1 MAKKDTSQAMGTG
14 GSGGMFGRKTELV
27 ADLTTAFKELNKELE
42 KTRSLSAEISRNLK
56 SAKPGGGANNLLAG
70 SMGDSTGTKTAA
82 ENDGSQNGGG
92 SGGIGFGGIL
102 KGLAAFTGKMAL
114 AGMQGLPTVQQAF
127 EQDLLRARFGFYGGA
142 GANATQMRM
151 SRMGTSTDPLDAA
164 RASMTGA
171 SYGLM
176 AGLRNFSTI
185 ERSAAGISNLMP
197 GVGLQGG
204 MQATGMLNQANNVNM
219 LRMIGVNVRDAQG
232 LMRGFDEIAAD
243 LWKVL
248 NRGKSSEG
256 KITKEQLS
264 FSLQPG
270 NALDSLLNQYFG
282 NDPILRQTIVSKLMD
297 MAGAGG
303 PTSSLDK
310 QRLASVG
317 ATTTAIESMSARNT
331 ASLNATQAVAPSV
344 LAGFEKANELLA
356 AASNKVADIA
366 RDAGLAGDAFR
377 KILEG
382 KGFLDTI
389 GGAGNNAGALM
400 MSTAVGGIGTAL
412 GYGFAKAKGLFGGGG
427 KTPNAPTPAGG
438 PKGSIFGR
446 FGKLMPKSLMGFL
459 GRGALATGAYMG
471 LDKVQDWLNNTYGGP
486 EWLRDVGN
494 FAFDTGQGAVTGLIG
509 GGIPGLIGGTVVG
522 AGQGAYGVMNNSNA
536 PGQGGGE
543 GTGASG
549 YVMPFQ
555 GSFPITSPFGAV
567 RHLVFDGQ
575 KSPSYGKSHGGIDYG
590 LPEGTPVFASANG
603 TIQETP
609 YDAPGFG
616 NYIKLITDDGTELYY
631 GHLSSK
637 NLPGGARVKA
647 GDLVGYSGNSGK
659 STGPHLHFEVRKGS
673 TKMDPSAWL
682 AGAGTPS
689 LNEGAI
695 PQPIRADLTMSNPFG
710 HILNAGG
717 PNITSAPDLGS
728 MTHSDHGASVIN
740 YGGVSITFNMP
751 EKTAADAKAI
761 AREVKSILSSSS
773 IKEKA
778 VSR

>member
-1 MAKKDTSQAMGTG
+1 MGTG
-14 GSGGMFGRKTELV
+14 SGGGMFGRKTELV

-42 KTRSLSAEISRNLK
+42 RTRSLSAEISKNLK

-70 SMGDSTGTKTAA
+70 SMGESTGTKTAT
-82 ENDGSQNGGG
+82 ENDGSQTGGG
-92 SGGIGFGGIL
+92 GGIGFGGIF
-102 KGLAAFTGKMAL
+102 KNILAFGGKMAL

-127 EQDLLRARFGFYGGA
+127 EQDLLRARFGFYGGS

-151 SRMGTSTDPLDAA
+151 SRMGTTTDPLDAA
-164 RASMTGA
+164 AASMTGA

-204 MQATGMLNQANNVNM
+204 MKATGMLNQANNVNM

-270 NALDSLLNQYFG
+270 NALDSMLNQYFG

-317 ATTTAIESMSARNT
+317 ATTSAIESMSARNT

-344 LAGFEKANELLA
+344 LKGFEQANELLA
-356 AASNKVADIA
+356 AASNKIADIA

-382 KGFLDTI
+382 KGFMDTL
-389 GGAGNNAGALM
+389 ASSGNNAGALM
-400 MSTAVGGIGTAL
+400 MGTAFGALGSTA
-412 GYGFAKAKGLFGGGG
+412 GFAYAKAKGLFGGGG

-438 PKGSIFGR
+438 PKSGGFLKGAGRFLKGFGR
-446 FGKLMPKSLMGFL
+446 L
-459 GRGALATGAYMG
+459 GLATGAYVG
-471 LDKVQDWLNNTYGGP
+471 LDKAQDWLNENYAGP
-486 EWLRDVGN
+486 EFVRDIGN
-494 FAFDTGQGAVTGLIG
+494 FAFDTGQGAATGLIG
-509 GGIPGLIGGTVVG
+509 GGIPGLVGGTVVG
-522 AGQGAYGVMNNSNA
+522 AGQGIYGVANNSNQ
-536 PGQGGGE
+536 PGVGGE
-543 GTGASG
+543 ANAGVSG
-549 YVMPFQ
+549 YIMPFQ
-555 GSFPITSPFGAV
+555 GNYAITSPFGAV

-590 LPEGTPVFASANG
+590 LPEGTPVFASADG
-603 TIQETP
+603 TIQATP

-616 NYIKLITDDGTELYY
+616 NYIKLVTDDGTELFY

-637 NLPGGARVKA
+637 NAAGGARVKA

-695 PQPIRADLTMSNPFG
+695 PQPIRADLTMSNPYG
-710 HILNAGG
+710 HLLGFGG
-717 PNITSAPDLGS
+717 PNITSATNFDS
-728 MTHSDHGASVIN
+728 MTNSGHGSGTIN
-740 YGGVSITFNMP
+740 YGGVNITFNMP
-751 EKTAADAKAI
+751 EKTAADAKSI
-761 AREVKSILSSSS
+761 AREVKNILSSSN
-773 IKEKA
+773 IREKA
-778 VSR
+778 VSK

>member
-1 MAKKDTSQAMGTG
+1 MAKKETGQAMGTG
-14 GSGGMFGRKTELV
+14 GGGMFGRKTELV

-42 KTRSLSAEISRNLK
+42 KTRSLSAEISKNLK

-82 ENDGSQNGGG
+82 ENDGSQTGG
-92 SGGIGFGGIL
+92 GGIGLGGIL
-102 KGLAAFTGKMAL
+102 KGVFATAGKMGL
-114 AGMQGLPTVQQAF
+114 AGLQGLPTVQQAF
-127 EQDLLRARFGFYGGA
+127 EQDLLRARFGFYGGS

-232 LMRGFDEIAAD
+232 LMRGFDEIAGD

-256 KITKEQLS
+256 KITKEQIS

-270 NALDSLLNQYFG
+270 NALDSMLNQYFG

-297 MAGAGG
+297 MAGSGG

-310 QRLASVG
+310 QRLASAG
-317 ATTTAIESMSARNT
+317 ATTSAIESMSARNT

-389 GGAGNNAGALM
+389 GSSGNGAGAAIL
-400 MSTAVGGIGTAL
+400 GIGSTAL
-412 GYGFAKAKGLFGGGG
+412 GTAFGYGAAKFKGLFGGG
-427 KTPNAPTPAGG
+427 KPNAPTPAGG
-438 PKGSIFGR
+438 AKPSMLGRFAKFFGR
-446 FGKLMPKSLMGFL
+446 AG
-459 GRGALATGAYMG
+459 LAAGTYAG
-471 LDKVQDWLNNTYGGP
+471 LDKAQDWLNQNYSGP
-486 EWLRDVGN
+486 EFIRDFGN
-494 FAFDTGQGAVTGLIG
+494 FAFDTGQGAATGLVAG
-509 GGIPGLIGGTVVG
+509 GVPGLLAGTGVG
-522 AGQGAYGVMNNSNA
+522 LTMGAYGVKNNSN
-536 PGQGGGE
+536 PGGQGGGE
-543 GTGASG
+543 GAGASG
-549 YVMPFQ
+549 YIMPFQ
-555 GSFPITSPFGAV
+555 GSYPITSAFGSV

-575 KSPSYGKSHGGIDYG
+575 KSPSYGREHGGIDYG

-603 TIQETP
+603 TIQATP

-616 NYIKLITDDGTELYY
+616 NYIKLVTDDGTELFY

-637 NLPGGARVKA
+637 NAPGGARVKA

-659 STGPHLHFEVRKGS
+659 STGPHLHFEVRKSGS
-673 TKMDPSAWL
+673 KMDPSAWL
-682 AGAGTPS
+682 AGAGNPS
-689 LNEGAI
+689 LNEGSI

-717 PNITSAPDLGS
+717 PGITSATDFSS
-728 MTHSDHGASVIN
+728 MTNSGHGSATIN
-740 YGGVSITFNMP
+740 YGGVNITFNMP
-751 EKTAADAKAI
+751 EKTAADPKEI
-761 AREVKSILSSSS
+761 AREVKNILSSSN
-773 IKEKA
+773 IREKA
-778 VSR
+778 VSK

>member
-1 MAKKDTSQAMGTG
+1 MAKKETGQAMGTG
-14 GSGGMFGRKTELV
+14 GGGMFGRKTELV

-42 KTRSLSAEISRNLK
+42 KTRSLSAEISKNLK

-82 ENDGSQNGGG
+82 ENDGSQTGG
-92 SGGIGFGGIL
+92 GGIGLGGIF
-102 KGLAAFTGKMAL
+102 KGIFATAGKMGLAGL
-114 AGMQGLPTVQQAF
+114 QGLPTVQQAF
-127 EQDLLRARFGFYGGA
+127 EQDLLRARFGFYGGS

-232 LMRGFDEIAAD
+232 LMRGFDEIAGD

-270 NALDSLLNQYFG
+270 NALDSMLNQYFG

-297 MAGAGG
+297 MAGSGG

-310 QRLASVG
+310 QRLASAG
-317 ATTTAIESMSARNT
+317 ATTSAIESMSARNT

-356 AASNKVADIA
+356 TASNKVADIA

-377 KILEG
+377 KILES
-382 KGFLDTI
+382 KGFLDTL
-389 GGAGNNAGALM
+389 GSSGNGAGAAMLGIGTTAL
-400 MSTAVGGIGTAL
+400 GTAL
-412 GYGFAKAKGLFGGGG
+412 GYGRGLLKGARSAAGTVGTGVKTASKGLARFIPGLGLVVS
-427 KTPNAPTPAGG
+427 AGSG
-438 PKGSIFGR
+438 FFDGRDDDGMSKSGILTSI
-446 FGKLMPKSLMGFL
+446 LA
-459 GRGALATGAYMG
+459 GAGA
-471 LDKVQDWLNNTYGGP
+471 
-486 EWLRDVGN
+486 
-494 FAFDTGQGAVTGLIG
+494 GAVAGAPVAGVGAIPGAVLGGLIG
-509 GGIPGLIGGTVVG
+509 ATTYTGGYTLGKKT
-522 AGQGAYGVMNNSNA
+522 S
-536 PGQGGGE
+536 GQGGGE
-543 GTGASG
+543 GAGASG
-549 YVMPFQ
+549 YIMPFQ
-555 GSFPITSPFGAV
+555 GSYPITSAFGSV

-575 KSPSYGKSHGGIDYG
+575 KSPSYGREHGGIDYG
-590 LPEGTPVFASANG
+590 LPEGTPVFASADG
-603 TIQETP
+603 TIQATP

-616 NYIKLITDDGTELYY
+616 NYIKLVTDDGTELFY
-631 GHLSSK
+631 GHLNSK
-637 NLPGGARVKA
+637 NAPGGARVKA

-659 STGPHLHFEVRKGS
+659 STGPHLHFEVRKSGS
-673 TKMDPSAWL
+673 KMDPSAWL
-682 AGAGTPS
+682 AGAGNPS
-689 LNEGAI
+689 LNEGSI

-717 PNITSAPDLGS
+717 PGITSATDFSS
-728 MTHSDHGASVIN
+728 MTNSGHGSATIN
-740 YGGVSITFNMP
+740 YGGVNITFNMP
-751 EKTAADAKAI
+751 EKTAADPKEI
-761 AREVKSILSSSS
+761 AREVKNILSSSN
-773 IKEKA
+773 IREKA
-778 VSR
+778 VSK